1 MRKNSISSAKSIKA
15 GYEVALNH
23 SRFDIIKSKLD
34 DTYVEKENKYYMD
47 KIPNLQA
54 PIPPEFDKD
63 NESLYA
69 DPKPKNAENNDEEEK
84 EKPSTEPVYEK
95 Y

>member
-1 MRKNSISSAKSIKA
+1 MRKNSLSSAKSIKA
-15 GYEVALNH
+15 GYEVALHH

-54 PIPPEFDKD
+54 PIPPEFDSGNNK
-63 NESLYA
+63 ESLYS
-69 DPKPKNAENNDEEEK
+69 DPKPKNAEQNEEENK
-84 EKPSTEPVYEK
+84 TNPEPVYEK